1 MSANIE
7 QPIPAEWREA
17 VVKVLRSGDERR
29 IQSKN
34 TADNEWDAAFPRTFR
49 YQRHEAMA
57 SALVVDGITGRHI
70 TDMRQ
75 PCDAYEFWFF
85 FDQRRVLGK
94 IWLLPSGYIIII
106 FSSHIPRKGDK
117 L

>member
-1 MSANIE
+1 ME

-17 VVKVLRSGDERR
+17 VLKVLRSGDERR

-34 TADNEWDAAFPRTFR
+34 TADRQWESAFPASFR
-49 YQRHEAMA
+49 YERHEAMA
-57 SALVVDGITGRHI
+57 QALVIEGITGRHI
-70 TDMRQ
+70 LDMVP

-85 FDQRRVLGK
+85 FDRRRVLGK
-94 IWLLPSGYIIII
+94 IGLLPSGDIIII